1 MSASYILYF
10 FSNCGQIAFENSSV
24 KCPAYYNIS
33 QSYHTYPNHITQDN
47 ATELLNTLSNVTN
60 GSYCTEILNKFL
72 CHLIFPPCKQ
82 SNILVVDPKSCQN
95 YVVDGICAVHVD
107 AMIELLQ
114 NKNMTDTADNLRNCN
129 SPLLEP
135 DNTSSLSAITLP
147 SMLSFS

>member
-1 MSASYILYF
+1 MYLF
-10 FSNCGQIAFENSSV
+10 FSVCDQFTFDNSTVNCS
-24 KCPAYYNIS
+24 AYYNDF
-33 QSYHTYPNHITQDN
+33 QSIFTYPNQTTQDN

-147 SMLSFS
+147 SMLT